1 MLALKATAQPQ
12 RSFSCPRAFRST
24 LETPM
29 ATLHC
34 TMQPTQAVISTSR
47 TQLGLAPTL
56 MHKAATIVEL
66 HHSSS
71 LVKTTTFLL
80 SVIKTIIL
88 IASRSCFWQVPTETP
103 PTRKTS
109 KRLTILK
116 VFNSRVRR
124 VRGSKSVTKSCA
136 IHQDRPLES

>member
-1 MLALKATAQPQ
+1 MLAHKATAQPQ
-12 RSFSCPRAFRST
+12 RSSSCLKAFRST

-29 ATLHC
+29 ATLHY

-56 MHKAATIVEL
+56 MLRAAMTAEQ
-66 HHSSS
+66 HHSFSP
-71 LVKTTTFLL
+71 VKTITFLL
-80 SVIKTIIL
+80 SVIKTTIS
-88 IASRSCFWQVPTETP
+88 IASRNCFWRVPTETS

-116 VFNSRVRR
+116 VLDSRERR
-124 VRGSKSVTKSCA
+124 VRDSKSVTRSCA
-136 IHQDRPLES
+136 MHQGHLLES